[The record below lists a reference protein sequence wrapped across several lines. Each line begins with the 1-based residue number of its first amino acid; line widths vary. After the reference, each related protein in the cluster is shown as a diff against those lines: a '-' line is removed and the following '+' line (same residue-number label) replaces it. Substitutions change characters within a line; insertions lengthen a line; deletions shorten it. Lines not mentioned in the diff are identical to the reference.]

1 MSYLTEALLSDI
13 KNEFSDISFEYRE
26 IDFGGTIPAFFI
38 KIENE
43 EKLAAKWKAIT
54 EFIAIH
60 FQSSLRNEFSVWN
73 IYLFFILENE
83 IRNDLKYT
91 IENDTFSSRK
101 IIINPLEGIDSII
114 NEHIKNNNIDIQSA
128 IAIEEIVFEANSDI
142 WKILGEFSHK
152 KRISDDIKNGH
163 NKIINIIKGQK
174 S

>member
-26 IDFGGTIPAFFI
+26 IDFGGTIPSFFI

-43 EKLAAKWKAIT
+43 EKLTTKWKAIT

-60 FQSSLRNEFSVWN
+60 FQSSLRNEFSLWN

-83 IRNDLKYT
+83 IRDDLKYT

-101 IIINPLEGIDSII
+101 IIIIPSEDIDSII
-114 NEHIKNNNIDIQSA
+114 NEHIKNNNIDIQSI
-128 IAIEEIVFEANSDI
+128 IAIEEPVFEANPLIS
-142 WKILGEFSHK
+142 KILNEFSYK
-152 KRISDDIKNGH
+152 KKISDDIKNGLDQ
-163 NKIINIIKGQK
+163 IIETIKSK
-174 S
+174 EL